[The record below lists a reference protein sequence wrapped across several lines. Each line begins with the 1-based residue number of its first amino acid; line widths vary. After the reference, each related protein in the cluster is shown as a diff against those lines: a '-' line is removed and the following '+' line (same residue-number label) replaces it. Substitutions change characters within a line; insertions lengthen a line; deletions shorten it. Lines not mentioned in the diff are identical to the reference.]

1 MPLTFVV
8 IKAFRPY
15 GLYLWNDDVGRVF
28 GHHRIEGVAVEHV
41 NDLAFVGHLHCGG
54 AGVSVHRHDML
65 SQALEGDDDFFS
77 QLSRTEQQHFLLH
90 AGKLLRP

>member
-1 MPLTFVV
+1 MALRFMVNCAAFCRGHHLDALTFVV

-41 NDLAFVGHLHCGG
+41 NDLASWATCIAG
-54 AGVSVHRHDML
+54 APG
-65 SQALEGDDDFFS
+65 
-77 QLSRTEQQHFLLH
+77 
-90 AGKLLRP
+90 